1 MMSVKGNKKMIQQHI
16 QEKSAKV
23 VTLKDLQ
30 NISDRMKDRLVI
42 SVNGFVDEIRKIDG
56 KEYNLVRVV
65 ITKLKKQ
72 LAIWNKWSIFNDIL
86 KSFTKYTCMC
96 YFKAFT
102 YTIR

>member
-1 MMSVKGNKKMIQQHI
+1 M
-16 QEKSAKV
+16 
-23 VTLKDLQ
+23 
-30 NISDRMKDRLVI
+30 
-42 SVNGFVDEIRKIDG
+42 RKIDG

-72 LAIWNKWSIFNDIL
+72 LTIWNKCSIFNDIF

-96 YFKAFT
+96 YFKAFM

>member
-1 MMSVKGNKKMIQQHI
+1 MIQQHI
-16 QEKSAKV
+16 QHIQE
-23 VTLKDLQ
+23 
-30 NISDRMKDRLVI
+30 NISDRMKDRSVI
-42 SVNGFVDEIRKIDG
+42 SVNGLVDEIRKIDG

-86 KSFTKYTCMC
+86 KSFTKYMCMC